1 MHMIH
6 VTFQPFH
13 GRPCVDEFES
23 REEALRTL
31 YQLWCEAHK
40 PFVEYVDQFTTPDE
54 DAALARL
61 SGDDEQTSKARW
73 EIFDLVE
80 HRVMN
85 DVGMLCQLL
94 EAAGIYR
101 SVKAVD
107 ESEWRDRMTYE
118 EALDEEALL
127 EDLRYGD
134 EPELAARQ
142 LRELRERVVTRMLA

>member
-1 MHMIH
+1 MIH

-31 YQLWCEAHK
+31 YQLWCEQHRSFA
-40 PFVEYVDQFTTPDE
+40 EYVSEFATPE
-54 DAALARL
+54 ETAALARL

-73 EIFDLVE
+73 EIIDLVE

-85 DVGMLCQLL
+85 DVDMLCQLL
-94 EAAGIYR
+94 ESAGIYR

-107 ESEWRDRMTYE
+107 ESEWRENMTYE
-118 EALDEEALL
+118 EALDEEALR
-127 EDLRYGD
+127 EDIRYGN

-142 LRELRERVVTRMLA
+142 LRELRERVVSRMLA